1 MPGIHCLPAGAATL
15 AVVLSLCAGTGA
27 AMAQDKSQQPGCTTS
42 NGVSTGAGCKTGETG
57 SAAGAVEN
65 GMPASKHQQEVL
77 RTDDKATKGQN
88 MSTTGA
94 GGTQLP
100 ATQHQQ
106 EVLQKPG
113 TAGGQG
119 TGDSQ

>member
-1 MPGIHCLPAGAATL
+1 MLGTHYLLAGAATF
-15 AVVLSLCAGTGA
+15 AVMLSLCVGTGA

-42 NGVSTGAGCKTGETG
+42 NGVSTGAGCATGETG

-65 GMPASKHQQEVL
+65 GMPATKHQQELL

-88 MSTTGA
+88 MSTTGT
-94 GGTQLP
+94 GGAQLP

-113 TAGGQG
+113 TAGGQS
-119 TGDSQ
+119 TGNSQ

>member
-1 MPGIHCLPAGAATL
+1 MPGTHCLPAATF
-15 AVVLSLCAGTGA
+15 AVMLSLCAGTGA
-27 AMAQDKSQQPGCTTS
+27 AVAQDKSQQPGCTTS

-113 TAGGQG
+113 KAGNQG
-119 TGDSQ
+119 TGNSQ

>member
-1 MPGIHCLPAGAATL
+1 MR
-15 AVVLSLCAGTGA
+15 
-27 AMAQDKSQQPGCTTS
+27 DRR
-42 NGVSTGAGCKTGETG
+42 NGL
-57 SAAGAVEN
+57 AAGAVKN

-88 MSTTGA
+88 MSTIGA

-113 TAGGQG
+113 KAGDQG
-119 TGDSQ
+119 TGNSQ

>member
-15 AVVLSLCAGTGA
+15 AVVLSLCVGTGA
-27 AMAQDKSQQPGCTTS
+27 ALAQDKSQQPGCTTS
-42 NGVSTGAGCKTGETG
+42 NGVSTGAGCKTDETG

-77 RTDDKATKGQN
+77 RTDKATKGQN

-113 TAGGQG
+113 
-119 TGDSQ
+119 

>member
-1 MPGIHCLPAGAATL
+1 MGSNSPASGPTIREDHPCWILTACLPAATF
-15 AVVLSLCAGTGA
+15 AVMLSLCVGTGA
-27 AMAQDKSQQPGCTTS
+27 AVAQDKSQQPGCTTS

-88 MSTTGA
+88 MSTTG
-94 GGTQLP
+94 
-100 ATQHQQ
+100 
-106 EVLQKPG
+106 
-113 TAGGQG
+113 
-119 TGDSQ
+119 